1 MSTLPKGKRP
11 DAPSFADVQALAL
24 GQGYAVRV
32 DRDGFN
38 LRNVNTGAEQIVG
51 SVDDVI
57 EIVTR
62 KTL

>member
-1 MSTLPKGKRP
+1 MSTQPKGKRT

-24 GQGYAVRV
+24 IRGYAVRV
-32 DRDGFN
+32 DRDGFHI
-38 LRNVNTGAEQIVG
+38 RNVNTGAQKIVG

-62 KTL
+62 KLL